1 MRGVL
6 NMTTEQNNLD
16 NVIDEVQAELDIEQ
30 GLSTTTEDTLSIA
43 QVQAL
48 LENQKNEFQKEL
60 NATRSHADRAVNAV
74 RRDYETE
81 LQRRDSEASQSQLQ
95 QERIAYW
102 NSLDPEDQ
110 QKMGPI
116 MAQLERLEQA
126 QVQQAPQEEPQT
138 ENVPQSN
145 EDWQNVYNIVRQ
157 FGVDP
162 QNDGIRYA
170 VLSDPSMTPEKR
182 RDAFLQNLGEVARG
196 GVGSGQQPQQSGQ
209 QPPPVQQNGVNP
221 PIEQGGQATGT
232 LRTPDDVRD
241 AFITGAISTDQ
252 YRERMNALGQPI

>member
-1 MRGVL
+1 
-6 NMTTEQNNLD
+6 MTTEQDNVD

-74 RRDYETE
+74 RRDYESSVGQMVDDKLSVLQQQQGRQAWWSNLSQEEQE
-81 LQRRDSEASQSQLQ
+81 LVGPLVQQLETLEQQGGQPAQPAQQGAPQSQPYEEQMQ
-95 QERIAYW
+95 QVH
-102 NSLDPEDQ
+102 Q
-110 QKMGPI
+110 
-116 MAQLERLEQA
+116 
-126 QVQQAPQEEPQT
+126 
-138 ENVPQSN
+138 
-145 EDWQNVYNIVRQ
+145 IVRS

-162 QNDGIRYA
+162 QDQGIRYDI
-170 VLSDPSMTPEKR
+170 LSDPNMTPQQR
-182 RDAFLQNLGEVARG
+182 QDAFLRNLGDIKSQ
-196 GVGSGQQPQQSGQ
+196 GVGGSGQQPQQSGQQ

-241 AFITGAISTDQ
+241 AFITGSISTDQ